1 MTTKELKNYV
11 EKNRKKNGKST
22 TIDTDTGLT
31 ALEQVAKTADDEGAK
46 WALIG
51 GIAMHIYGSDR
62 MTSDVD
68 VISEKILSLIA
79 ERPLG
84 FGGERY
90 RSKVG
95 EKDVAVDWIVRKD
108 EAKPFYVNALRDSV
122 EIAGV
127 PIITPEWLVILKYL
141 AGRFK
146 DQQDAV
152 FLLKKKGLVDR
163 RVVKRKIVETAG
175 GPVWAV
181 IANNLRRWYDLADGK
196 ITTEKEDYE
205 ADRL

>member
-1 MTTKELKNYV
+1 MTTKELKKYV
-11 EKNRKKNGKST
+11 EKSRKANGST
-22 TIDTDTGLT
+22 TIDTETGLS
-31 ALEQVAKTADDEGAK
+31 ALEQVAITADKENAK

-68 VISEKILSLIA
+68 VISAQALSLTA
-79 ERPLG
+79 ERPLS

-95 EKDVAVDWIVRKD
+95 DKDVAVDWIVRDD
-108 EAKPFYVNALRDSV
+108 EAKPFYAGALRDAV

-152 FLLKKKGLVDR
+152 FLLKKKGLVNR
-163 RVVKRKIVETAG
+163 RLIKKKIAETAG
-175 GPVWAV
+175 GPFYAL
-181 IANNLRRWYDLADGK
+181 IANHLRRWYDLADGK

>member
-1 MTTKELKNYV
+1 MTTKDLKKYV
-11 EKNRKKNGKST
+11 EKSRRKNGTS

-31 ALEQVAKTADDEGAK
+31 ALEQVAVTAEK
-46 WALIG
+46 ENVTWALIG
-51 GIAMHIYGSDR
+51 GIAMHIYGGDR

-68 VISEKILSLIA
+68 VISEKVLSLTA
-79 ERPLG
+79 ERPLN

-95 EKDVAVDWIVRKD
+95 DKDVAVDWIVRED
-108 EAKPFYVNALRDSV
+108 EAKPFYVNALRDAV
-122 EIAGV
+122 KIAGV

-152 FLLKKKGLVDR
+152 FLLKEKGLVNR
-163 RVVKRKIVETAG
+163 RLIKKKIADTAG
-175 GPVWAV
+175 GPFYAL
-181 IANNLRRWYDLADGK
+181 IANHLRRWYDLADGR
-196 ITTEKEDYE
+196 ITTEKEDYQ